1 MFIMAGFGALRTVIA
16 VFQVIL
22 YAQRRDR
29 LRFTAAVTLIPFKFL
44 FLALLVWLG
53 LGAIGA
59 SIATTTAD
67 AALLAVFAVAIYW
80 KRKAPAS

>member
-1 MFIMAGFGALRTVIA
+1 M
-16 VFQVIL
+16 
-22 YAQRRDR
+22 
-29 LRFTAAVTLIPFKFL
+29 
-44 FLALLVWLG
+44 G